1 MFTFA
6 TAKEPYHIKYPTYE
20 NKELRLAPD
29 NIAGLITARH
39 RGGLARPNG
48 IPDLLA
54 PLFRSERVPDTGVD
68 KRPPIGS
75 LGGGITWRIPYDD
88 RRPDKRYLYPAL
100 RPDRQGA
107 GGHQRLM
114 GLPGMVQDIDRG
126 TRRAACR
133 RDRVAHRLPG
143 RRGAELFLSSLA

>member
-54 PLFRSERVPDTGVD
+54 PLFRSLAGRWNYVA
-68 KRPPIGS
+68 S
-75 LGGGITWRIPYDD
+75 ITR
-88 RRPDKRYLYPAL
+88 
-100 RPDRQGA
+100 
-107 GGHQRLM
+107 
-114 GLPGMVQDIDRG
+114 
-126 TRRAACR
+126 
-133 RDRVAHRLPG
+133 
-143 RRGAELFLSSLA
+143 